1 MSIQAECRL
10 GPGLVAFSIQFSL
23 LLGQAALFAGGPLAP
38 LGPGVFARWNPLQP
52 VIIAIDQGPMG
63 VGGSISNAQGVDFV
77 RSTLAEWEIG
87 TATIRFADGP
97 QLPVDVGV
105 SNYFPFLTQPQAQG
119 NPVIF
124 DHDGSIIEDL
134 LGEGSSNN
142 ILGFASAIPAGVNF
156 GFGFAVLNGR
166 RASLATL
173 GLFRRVVIHELGHL
187 LGLDHS
193 QGDFSRRFDPVFVP
207 VMFPL
212 AGSGP
217 IGLRSDDR
225 AWLSYM
231 YPVEGFRDQTGTIRG
246 QVLRR
251 SEGGLSGANVVAMPI
266 EVDGEGQWT
275 ERPDGL
281 VSVVSDFLLEG
292 IGQFEL
298 PGLDPGSYVVFVE
311 PISSS
316 FTGGSGVGPFQIR
329 FDQFPKDYYNGDN
342 ESGIPQLDDPAEK
355 TLLLALAGQPLEE
368 VILRAN
374 EGSNNLA
381 SLTDDDQ
388 ELFTFPQR
396 FTFPFFGKIYELVTV
411 NSDGNLTFGG
421 GDSESTPRDEGRFV
435 SGPPRIARLF
445 TDLNPEVGAGEVQAV
460 FDGLSMTFQW
470 NEVSEFL
477 PFGGVG
483 PGNTFAVELF
493 PDGSVRFEYDQ
504 IRVTPVDGL
513 QAIVGITPGGSSGG
527 GQVNWSQQMQP
538 FQAGLESVY
547 EVFPGQ
553 SFDLEGSQ
561 IILLSSES
569 THDLFFPVIDVSDS
583 RFTGVAFGNDSHKTA
598 VFSAEAL
605 GAGGQH
611 LPLAI
616 NPVLEGILPFGQLA
630 TLLRDLFRDPVTAP
644 WKGWLR
650 LRTSS
655 RELSSFFQ
663 IGNGVGSRPT
673 LLDGG
678 IAQSSPATQLV
689 FSRVHQGEG
698 AFPVGNGT
706 LTATTHFYLANPN
719 DAPLGAIV
727 RLVGF
732 DGIVRAQA
740 PINLPA
746 RGFAERE
753 SDLLFGIER
762 IDQGYAVVQF
772 DEPGGIAF
780 SLIQV
785 GDTLLGNPPTRV
797 SESDSAYSAQL
808 AHGSLGGI
816 DLMTL
821 VRVINLSDQPRSVEL
836 TSVAENG
843 ALIQTLDPVQLQ
855 PGEAVEIEGAEV
867 LGLGSQAL
875 KIEGAQAPGLTGVA
889 SARVGS
895 LIVNSDGSGVVG
907 DVVFGESGTFRFGAQ
922 LLLQHQGFDRALF
935 GHVANS
941 TAEDLRD
948 QTFTGI
954 ALFNPNLADAQV
966 AMVVTGSGGQPTG
979 GLEFVLKAGERLSR
993 TLLEL
998 VPESAG
1004 QVGGYV
1010 LVQSSLPLIGQEL
1023 FGNNTLDYLSAVPPT
1038 SSSQGMAAQP

>member
-1 MSIQAECRL
+1 MSTRADRSPAGGKCRI
-10 GPGLVAFSIQFSL
+10 GPGLVVLAIQISL
-23 LLGQAALFAGGPLAP
+23 LLGPAALYAGGPLAP

-52 VIIAIDQGPMG
+52 VIIAFDQGPMG
-63 VGGSISNAQGVDFV
+63 IGGSISNGQGVDFV
-77 RSTLAEWEIG
+77 RLTLEQWEIE
-87 TATIRFADGP
+87 TATIRFGEGA

-105 SNYFPFLTQPQAQG
+105 SNYVPFLTQPQGQG

-142 ILGFASAIPAGVNF
+142 ILGFANAFPAGVNF

-166 RASLATL
+166 RASLGVASQ
-173 GLFRRVVIHELGHL
+173 FRRVVIHELGHL

-193 QGDFSRRFDPVFVP
+193 QGDFSRRFDWAFVP
-207 VMFPL
+207 VMFPFI
-212 AGSGP
+212 GQGP
-217 IGLRSDDR
+217 VGLRFDDR

-231 YPVEGFRDQTGTIRG
+231 YPAEGFGGQTATIRG
-246 QVLRR
+246 QVFRR
-251 SEGGLSGANVVAMPI
+251 SGGGLSGANVVAMPI
-266 EVDGEGQWT
+266 EVDAEGQWT
-275 ERPDGL
+275 ERPAGL
-281 VSVVSDFLLEG
+281 VSVGSDFLLEG

-298 PGLDPGSYVVFVE
+298 PGLDPGSYVVFIE
-311 PISSS
+311 PIFAS
-316 FTGGSGVGPFQIR
+316 FIGGSPVGPFEIR

-342 ESGIPQLDDPAEK
+342 ESAIPQFDDPTEK
-355 TLLLALAGQPLEE
+355 TLLLAMAGQPVEE
-368 VILRAN
+368 VLLHAN
-374 EGSNNLA
+374 EGSNDLA

-388 ELFTFPQR
+388 ELFNFPQG
-396 FTFPFFGKIYELVTV
+396 FTFPFFGQVYDAVTV
-411 NSDGNLTFGG
+411 NTDGNLTFGG
-421 GDSESTPRDEGRFV
+421 GDSESTPRDEGRFL
-435 SGPPRIARLF
+435 SGPPRIAPLF
-445 TDLNPEVGAGEVQAV
+445 TDLDPEPAGDIQAV
-460 FDGLSMTFQW
+460 FDGLSLTFHW
-470 NEVSEFL
+470 IDVPEFL
-477 PFGGVG
+477 SFGVP

-493 PDGSVRFEYDQ
+493 PDGSIRFEYDQ
-504 IRVTPVDGL
+504 ILATPDAAGL
-513 QAIVGITPGGSSGG
+513 QAIVGITPGGSSAG
-527 GQVNWSQQMQP
+527 GQLDWSQQMQP
-538 FQAGLESVY
+538 VQSGLESIY

-553 SFDLEGSQ
+553 SFDLDGSQ
-561 IILLSSES
+561 IILLGPES
-569 THDLFFPVIDVSDS
+569 TEELLFPVIDVSDS
-583 RFTGVAFGNDSHKTA
+583 RFTGVALGNDSQETA
-598 VFSAEAL
+598 VFAAEAL

-611 LPLAI
+611 LPLAA
-616 NPVLEGILPFGQLA
+616 NPVLEGIGPFGQLA
-630 TLLRDLFRDPVTAP
+630 TLLRDLFTDPVTAP

-678 IAQSSPATQLV
+678 IAESSPATRLV
-689 FSRVHQGEG
+689 FIRVHQGEG

-706 LTATTHFYLANPN
+706 LAATTHFYLANPN

-727 RLVGF
+727 RLVGL
-732 DGIVRAQA
+732 DGILRVQT

-746 RGFAERE
+746 RGFTERE

-762 IDQGYAVVQF
+762 IDQGYVVVQF

-797 SESDSAYSAQL
+797 PEGDSAYSAQL
-808 AHGSLGGI
+808 AHGSLGGV

-821 VRVINLSDQPRSVEL
+821 VRVINVSDQPRSVEL

-855 PGEAVEIEGAEV
+855 PGGAVEIEGAEV
-867 LGLGSQAL
+867 LGLGSQA
-875 KIEGAQAPGLTGVA
+875 PGLAGEV

-895 LIVNSDGSGVVG
+895 LIVSSDGAGVVG
-907 DVVFGESGTFRFGAQ
+907 DIVFGESGTFRFGAQ
-922 LLLQHQGFDRALF
+922 LLLQHQGFGRALF

-941 TAEDLRD
+941 TAQDPRD

-966 AMVVTGSGGQPTG
+966 AMVVTGSEGLPTG

-993 TLLEL
+993 TIVEL

-1010 LVQSSLPLIGQEL
+1010 VVQSSLPLIGQEL
-1023 FGNNTLDYLSAVPPT
+1023 FGNNNLDYLSAVPPT
-1038 SSSQGMAAQP
+1038 ASSQGIAAQP